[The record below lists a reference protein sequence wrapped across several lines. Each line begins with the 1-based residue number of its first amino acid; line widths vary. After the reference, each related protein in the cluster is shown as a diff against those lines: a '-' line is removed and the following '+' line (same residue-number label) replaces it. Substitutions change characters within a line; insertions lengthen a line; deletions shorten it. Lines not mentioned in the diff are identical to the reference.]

1 MSMTLKLSLLTL
13 TVVAVTA
20 CGGDQS
26 AGGAGATSAPPAS
39 AVAATGVVHE
49 IIMTTDDKGSSFTPS
64 TITAKPGDML
74 RFKLAI
80 GVHNVDF
87 LADSN
92 PGKKGLPAVSTFLQL
107 PGQTYEVPLNFG
119 EGNFYF
125 QCDPHAALGMRGH
138 VTVAK

>member
-74 RFKLAI
+74 RFKLAV

-92 PGKKGLPAVSTFLQL
+92 PGKK
-107 PGQTYEVPLNFG
+107 VPLNFG

>member
-39 AVAATGVVHE
+39 AVAATGVHE

-74 RFKLAI
+74 RFKLAV